1 MATQSQH
8 SSPSASPSSTDR
20 ARPWRATLR
29 APWLLAALAACA
41 CGDDGGDGDGA
52 DAGPDASG
60 EVCGPGDAPADGVIV
75 DVGGDPEAG
84 AVFGQLG
91 SSANNDC
98 PPPESGGATSIT
110 IQGAQTDPADPVPFL
125 TLCLPRPHL
134 IESEPVP
141 LVDDAILDE
150 DTRVQL
156 IDLLAAPADG
166 CSLDIDGD
174 RAPSG
179 QVTFSGFCDDGVNAA
194 GYALSFAATVPLLRT
209 CGADPAE
216 PVDAELSG
224 EVAVS
229 AGSL

>member
-1 MATQSQH
+1 MATQSRH
-8 SSPSASPSSTDR
+8 SSPSPSRSNTDR
-20 ARPWRATLR
+20 PRRSRATLR
-29 APWLLAALAACA
+29 VALLLAALAAC
-41 CGDDGGDGDGA
+41 GDDDGGEGDGA

-60 EVCGPGDAPADGVIV
+60 EVCGPGDAPADGIIV
-75 DVGGDPEAG
+75 DVGGDPQAG
-84 AVFGQLG
+84 AVFGQLR

-98 PPPESGGATSIT
+98 PPPESGGPTSIT
-110 IQGAQTDPADPVPFL
+110 IQGSQTDPADPVPFL
-125 TLCLPRPHL
+125 TLCLPRPQL
-134 IESEPVP
+134 IGSEPLP
-141 LVDDAILDE
+141 LVDDAVLDE

-174 RAPSG
+174 RAPAG
-179 QVTFSGFCDDGVNAA
+179 QVTFTGFCDDGVDEA

-209 CGADPAE
+209 CGGDPAE
-216 PVDAELSG
+216 PVEAELSG